1 MFPKPFKRW
10 IQQYLHFSK
19 KDRNAVVI
27 LSVLILIVMS
37 GHVLV
42 NHVHLSSGLNHTK
55 IRQVLAEWNNM
66 KEQSAKKYYLFSFD
80 PNSISSH
87 RLDSLQIP
95 DFIKRNII
103 SYREAGGRFKKPGDV
118 RKIYGMNDSIFFS
131 IEKYIYIPSD
141 SAINQVEKHTVSSE
155 KSFAKKLSGYFDP
168 NKADLNTLLQYGF
181 NRFQASNLIKYREK
195 GGTFYQPND
204 LLRIYGIDSSFYLS
218 VGKYIEI
225 HSLPERDSRKKEKPG
240 QYIELNSADS
250 AELVQLYGI
259 GPVFASRIIQF
270 RELLGGY
277 YNKDQLLEVYNLPE
291 DTYRNIEE
299 MVITD
304 TTAVKKI
311 RINFAGYGDLLRH
324 PYLEKEHVEAIVD
337 FRENNGVYR
346 SVGQLSTKGIVDT
359 NTYKR
364 IRPYLSCR

>member
-1 MFPKPFKRW
+1 MIPKPFKRW

-27 LSVLILIVMS
+27 LSVLILVVMS
-37 GHVLV
+37 GHVII
-42 NHVHLSSGLNHTK
+42 NHIHLSSGLNHTK
-55 IRQVLAEWNNM
+55 IRQTLAEWNNM
-66 KEQSAKKYYLFSFD
+66 KEQGAKKYYLFSFD
-80 PNSISSH
+80 PNNISSH

-95 DFIKRNII
+95 DFVKRNII
-103 SYREAGGRFKKPGDV
+103 SYREAGGRFKKPGDLQ
-118 RKIYGMNDSIFFS
+118 KIYGMNDSIFSS
-131 IEKYIYIPSD
+131 IEKYISIPSD
-141 SAINQVEKHTVSSE
+141 SAIHHIEKHAVSRQ
-155 KSFAKKLSGYFDP
+155 KPVAKKLSGYFDP
-168 NKADLNTLLQYGF
+168 NKADLDTLLLYGF

-195 GGTFYQPND
+195 GGTFYQPHD
-204 LLRIYGIDSSFYLS
+204 LLRIYGVDSSFYLS
-218 VGKYIEI
+218 IVEYIQI
-225 HSLPERDSRKKEKPG
+225 HSLQERDSRKKEKSV

-277 YNKDQLLEVYNLPE
+277 NNKDQLLEIYNLPE

-299 MVITD
+299 KIITD

-324 PYLEKEHVEAIVD
+324 PYLEKKHVEAIVD
-337 FRENNGVYR
+337 FRETNGVYH
-346 SVGQLSTKGIVDT
+346 SVSQLNTEGIVDSE
-359 NTYKR
+359 TYKR
-364 IRPYLSCR
+364 IKPYLSCR